1 MNEGKPALKRE
12 VGVLGLTAIAVG
24 GIIGSGIFSLTAVMS
39 SVAGPLFLVSMVLLG
54 AVVLLLALPYA
65 ELGAAFPQ
73 TGGPYVFP
81 RKALGRLGGF
91 TMGWGYFLYAFI
103 GTAAIIDIFVT
114 YLGYYVPGLASGLTL
129 TPLGV
134 VVALAVLATFTVV
147 NVVGV
152 RWGTLFAIVTTVGKL
167 IPILAFTGIGL
178 ILLHAGNF
186 AAGGV
191 APFGWI
197 SVGFAMSL
205 GFFSFTGFEAVTI
218 PAEEVRNPRRT
229 IPRVMGLTVG
239 IVTLIY
245 VLLAVA
251 FTGAIRW
258 GPLGL
263 QFGDWGSLGGLS
275 SPLADLA
282 NGLGFPVLAAI
293 VAVGAVISTAGAGS
307 NWVLLQGRM
316 PFAMA
321 QDSLFFRAMSRVH
334 PKFGTPH
341 YALMFSSVLTGATL
355 VLIPSFPAVA
365 LIASITALVPYGTAA
380 LALLVLRRTEPT
392 VDRPWR
398 LPLARVLAPAAFILA
413 TVLVYWAAWPWT
425 LVGAAAILVGV
436 PLFFLLPKS
445 EPTGER
451 RGLEHLPWLVTYLTG
466 VTVVS
471 FVGDPFYV
479 YQNFLPVAPLGLLP
493 TPWDLG
499 VLVVFGLGIFYWAYR
514 TAVRGLAVPTP
525 AAPTPN
531 IGFARSVA
539 APGDR

>member
-1 MNEGKPALKRE
+1 MNEQRPVLKRE

-54 AVVLLLALPYA
+54 GVVLLLALPYA
-65 ELGAAFPQ
+65 ELGAAYPQ
-73 TGGPYVFP
+73 TGGPYLFP
-81 RKALGRLGGF
+81 RKALGSLGGF

-103 GTAAIIDIFVT
+103 GTAAILDIFVT
-114 YLGYYVPGLASGLTL
+114 YLGFYVPGLATGLTL

-134 VVALAVLATFTVV
+134 AVALAVLAAFTAV

-152 RWGTLFAIVTTVGKL
+152 KWGSLFAVVTTVGKL

-178 ILLHAGNF
+178 ILLHSGNF
-186 AAGGV
+186 SAGGV

-218 PAEEVRNPRRT
+218 PTEEVREPRKT

-239 IVTLIY
+239 IVTLVY

-251 FTGAIRW
+251 FTGALRW

-263 QFGDWGSLGGLS
+263 QIGDWGSLGGLS

-282 NGLGFPVLAAI
+282 NGLGFPILAAVI
-293 VAVGAVISTAGAGS
+293 AVGAVISTAGAGS
-307 NWVLLQGRM
+307 SWVLLQGRM

-321 QDSLFFRAMSRVH
+321 KDSLFFRAMARVH
-334 PKFGTPH
+334 PKFGTPY
-341 YALMFSSVLTGATL
+341 YALVFASVLTGATL
-355 VLIPSFPAVA
+355 ILIPSFPAVA

-380 LALLVLRRTEPT
+380 LALLVLRRTEPG

-398 LPLARVLAPAAFILA
+398 LPLAGVLAPSAFVLA

-436 PLFFLLPKS
+436 PLFFLLPKGDA
-445 EPTGER
+445 TGAG
-451 RGLEHLPWLVTYLTG
+451 RGLQHLPWLVTYLAG
-466 VTVVS
+466 VTIIS
-471 FVGDPFYV
+471 FVGDPFYT
-479 YQNFLPVAPLGLLP
+479 YQNFLPIAPLGLLP

-499 VLVVFGLGIFYWAYR
+499 VLVVFGLGVFYWAYR
-514 TAVRGLAVPTP
+514 TAVRGVALPAPAVPAEVGLPPSIVAP
-525 AAPTPN
+525 A
-531 IGFARSVA
+531 R
-539 APGDR
+539 R